1 MLLTL
6 FNEFLFMLIKQIE
19 NQIFNLV
26 WLKTMYMFFYSLMPC
41 LWENRGG

>member
-1 MLLTL
+1 MLLTP

-26 WLKTMYMFFYSLMPC
+26 WLKNHGYVFFLSDALFV
-41 LWENRGG
+41 GK